1 LKGGTRKI
9 DKEER
14 NRRKNEGER
23 AREKNMTRRQ
33 VKAMRL
39 FSLDRQS
46 CRAQVPGQ
54 RKGNQKGCNCTRD
67 VKW

>member
-33 VKAMRL
+33 VKAMRPFHRYL
-39 FSLDRQS
+39 
-46 CRAQVPGQ
+46 G
-54 RKGNQKGCNCTRD
+54 KGEE
-67 VKW
+67 VKKDAIVHGM